1 MSIVPIFKRRIFTR
15 KVIYRLF
22 QLNVWTFQKCSRM
35 STPRLSRRL
44 PAVRLGYVTKKMH
57 WPRQGLE
64 RRRIGT
70 RQGSAH
76 KAEEFVGF
84 RTLFSHLFVLA
95 KIAWHP
101 HTGQGLSLYR
111 KIPKV
116 EFDCRRTSV
125 IVHRSASDK
134 LAVESIPPKK
144 LYKCLCINSYT
155 SLIT

>member
-22 QLNVWTFQKCSRM
+22 QLKLRIFQKCSRM

-44 PAVRLGYVTKKMH
+44 TRPFVSDTSPKCIY
-57 WPRQGLE
+57 RQGLE

-111 KIPKV
+111 KIPKA

-144 LYKCLCINSYT
+144 LCKCLCINSYT

>member
-22 QLNVWTFQKCSRM
+22 QLKLRTFQKCSRM

-44 PAVRLGYVTKKMH
+44 PRPFVSDTSPKCIY
-57 WPRQGLE
+57 RQGLE

-84 RTLFSHLFVLA
+84 RTLFSHLFVLG

-111 KIPKV
+111 KIPKA